1 MIYSLPTAL
10 HVCLYSLWLLCII
23 LLILQSPSLVFGA
36 LTLTI
41 SQTYYAST
49 STLYSPQSLPFIS
62 FIVCCCQFVNV
73 SVNTSPP
80 TTSFQH
86 QIFSLHQCIAII
98 WFCTHISPA
107 SPPIDANCQPP
118 HYPCYYIYP
127 PTIVTDVYCV
137 LLLYECLPIIIICV
151 VFFNANQ
158 GRCSGVMHH

>member
-23 LLILQSPSLVFGA
+23 LLKLQSPPSLVFGA

-80 TTSFQH
+80 TPSFQH
-86 QIFSLHQCIAII
+86 QIFSYTNVLQLFGFVHII
-98 WFCTHISPA
+98 YHRQVS
-107 SPPIDANCQPP
+107 PIDANCQPP
-118 HYPCYYIYP
+118 HYP
-127 PTIVTDVYCV
+127 
-137 LLLYECLPIIIICV
+137 LLLYLSPDHCDVCLLFIVII
-151 VFFNANQ
+151 
-158 GRCSGVMHH
+158 